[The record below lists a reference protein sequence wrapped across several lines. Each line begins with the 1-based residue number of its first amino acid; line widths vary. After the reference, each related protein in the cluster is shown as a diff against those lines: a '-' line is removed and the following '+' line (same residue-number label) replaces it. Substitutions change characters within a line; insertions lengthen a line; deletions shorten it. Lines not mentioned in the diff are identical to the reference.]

1 MVTKTPVEFD
11 APGPGFWALDR
22 SHWPG
27 GTTPISQWL
36 MTESFDAGFRRV
48 FAESG
53 VPAEGLEAR
62 FVNGFFYSRLR
73 PLIGADKPPKKL
85 PPLIVLKIV
94 TRLHPKFRA
103 RTKRAVATL
112 SERTS
117 IDVARRWESEIRP
130 RVRAA
135 NFEFQRVD
143 VATVDDAELEHHITE
158 LLDHLRRHLEL
169 HFWLHGH
176 DMGPIAQYLHT
187 CIGWGL
193 EPGKAIE
200 ALSGASP
207 ATGVPLGI
215 LVRLRAMID
224 ASGTNPASLDDV
236 RAISPEAASLL
247 DGYLEEHGNVLAT
260 GYDITA
266 FTLNELP
273 GVVLDSIKSATE
285 PATIDHAALAEAL
298 RDQLGSGDRSEFD
311 ALLADAR
318 AVMDMRDDNGPLVAE
333 WPSGLL
339 RRALLA
345 AGVRLASRGELT
357 EPEHAL
363 ELTHDEARSLFSGGL
378 PSATEIA
385 RRSEHRSELALLDPP
400 DSLGDPEPEPPLTV
414 MPKPLADAVAMV
426 QTALKYMGMGGDTKA
441 DRMVGAGIG
450 TTSYTGRARTAESA
464 DDAIKKLEPGDVLVV
479 RATTPAFNAV
489 LSIAGAVVTADG
501 GLLSHA
507 AVLARELG
515 IPAVVG
521 APGALDIADG
531 CLVEV
536 DPMTGTVRVTGAP
549 TPEGV

>member
-1 MVTKTPVEFD
+1 MATTPVEFN

-22 SHWPG
+22 SHFPG
-27 GTTPISQWL
+27 GITPISEWL

-53 VPAEGLEAR
+53 VPAEGLEAK

-73 PLIGADKPPKKL
+73 PLIGADKPVKKL
-85 PPLIVLKIV
+85 PPLIVLKIA

-103 RTKRAVATL
+103 RTKQAVAIL
-112 SERTS
+112 SERPS

-135 NFEFQRVD
+135 NLEFQSVD

-158 LLDHLRRHLEL
+158 LLDHLREHFEL

-176 DMGPIAQYLHT
+176 DMGPIARYLHT

-193 EPGKAIE
+193 EPGTAIE

-224 ASGTNPASLDDV
+224 GSGAHPASLDEV
-236 RAISPEAASLL
+236 RAISPEAAALL
-247 DGYLEEHGNVLAT
+247 DSYLEEHGNVLAT

-266 FTLNELP
+266 LTLNELP
-273 GVVLDSIKSATE
+273 GVVLDSIRSAVE
-285 PATIDHAALAEAL
+285 PATIDHEALAATL
-298 RDQLGSGDRSEFD
+298 RSRLEPGDRSEFD

-318 AVMDMRDDNGPLVAE
+318 AVMDMRDDNGPLVVE
-333 WPSGLL
+333 WPAGLL

-345 AGVRLASRGELT
+345 AGVRLAAGGQLAD
-357 EPEHAL
+357 PEHAL
-363 ELTHDEARSLFSGGL
+363 ELTPQEARSMFSGGL
-378 PSATEIA
+378 PPANEITRRAERRAALA
-385 RRSEHRSELALLDPP
+385 RLEPP

-426 QTALKYMGMGGDTKA
+426 QTAIKYMGMDGDAKV
-441 DRMVGAGIG
+441 DRLTGAGIG
-450 TTSYTGRARTAESA
+450 TTSYIGRARTAESA
-464 DDAIKKLEPGDVLVV
+464 DDAIEKLEPGDVLVV
-479 RATTPAFNAV
+479 RATSPAFNAV

-515 IPAVVG
+515 IPAVIG

-531 CLVEV
+531 SQVEV
-536 DPMTGTVRVTGAP
+536 DPTTGTIRVVAAP
-549 TPEGV
+549 TPDGV